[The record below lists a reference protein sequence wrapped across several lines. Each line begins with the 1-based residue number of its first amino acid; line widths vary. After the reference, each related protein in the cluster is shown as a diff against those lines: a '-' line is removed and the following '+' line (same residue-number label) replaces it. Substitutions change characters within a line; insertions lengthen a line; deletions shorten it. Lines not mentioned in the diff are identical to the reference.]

1 MRHTPADFILVFRTL
16 LNHLDCIIVL
26 NCYSNCSG
34 HALAY
39 FFLLTFFP
47 FPCIIRN
54 KKWVCYRTAIAQA
67 GCSFLFIDF
76 LLLRGYNYSQEMGF
90 LLSKVLRLEKVARF
104 FFYVHKRHQSHDAF
118 SFLRSILFLAFSLS
132 HGTPLLPPESAPG
145 TEAQT
150 AQTTVP
156 RAC

>member
-1 MRHTPADFILVFRTL
+1 MSLICCWLTGFIYSSHLRSVYSNSAKYCIQSDSSECEILCQKSLPCVSTPADFILVFRTL
-16 LNHLDCIIVL
+16 LNRLDCIIVL

-67 GCSFLFIDF
+67 GCSFLFLYLPYHTNIDF
-76 LLLRGYNYSQEMGF
+76 HLLH
-90 LLSKVLRLEKVARF
+90 A
-104 FFYVHKRHQSHDAF
+104 
-118 SFLRSILFLAFSLS
+118 
-132 HGTPLLPPESAPG
+132 
-145 TEAQT
+145 
-150 AQTTVP
+150 
-156 RAC
+156 